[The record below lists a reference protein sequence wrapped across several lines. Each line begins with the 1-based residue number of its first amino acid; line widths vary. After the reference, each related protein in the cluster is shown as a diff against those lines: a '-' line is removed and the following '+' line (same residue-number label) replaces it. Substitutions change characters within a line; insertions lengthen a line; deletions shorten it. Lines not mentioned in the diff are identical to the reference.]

1 MSATEGTTIGA
12 NDVLVV
18 NETVGALAAPTTRQN
33 GISVLYP
40 DLLGNTIFLGS
51 WLAIMDAAAKAA
63 IRQGKTIKEAQDAL
77 AVAMGA
83 QWEQGTK

>member
-1 MSATEGTTIGA
+1 MSATERTTIDA
-12 NDVLVV
+12 NDLLVMNGV
-18 NETVGALAAPTTRQN
+18 DDALTDRTTRQN

-63 IRQGKTIKEAQDAL
+63 IRQGKTIKQAQDAL

-83 QWEQGTK
+83 QEEQVTK